1 MIGNILQAEL
11 EELIREKKWDELRE
25 SLAALD
31 VADIAEIIVDLP
43 PEDEG
48 IIFRVLPRDQAAQ
61 VFSHL
66 PLDQQEELIQSISSE
81 TSRVILD
88 SMTPDDRAR
97 LLEEMPAEVTR
108 RLLEVLSPEELKA
121 TRRILNYPE
130 QTAGRYMTPEYVAL
144 RPDMSA
150 RESLDY
156 VRSTGKG
163 KETLNVLYVIEGGKL
178 ISEIRLG
185 TLVMADPATL
195 VRDIND
201 RQLVSVQTTATRQ
214 EIVEAFEKYDRIAL
228 PVTDQQGNMMGII
241 TVDDVLD
248 VAEEV
253 ATEEIQKMGG
263 TEALDAPYLSVSFWH
278 MVRKRGGWLAIL
290 FLGEMLTA
298 TAMGFFESEIEKA
311 AVVALFVPLIISSG
325 GNSGS
330 QGTSLIIRSLAIRE
344 LKLTDWWRVFG
355 RELRTG
361 LALGCFL
368 GLIGFARIAAWQGL
382 SQVPVMGHLFRTHSG
397 ATEAVIPSGMKMVKS
412 EVQLKEPLYIPAT
425 TLPAGATLA
434 KGQLVPDSVT
444 GPALTDKDGKILR
457 DHEGQ
462 PQSAYLDPKRFT
474 PSAYGEFWMRIGLT
488 VFCSLIGVVAW
499 GSLAGSML
507 PFILRSLGFDPA
519 TSSAPFVATL
529 VDVTGLIIYFVVAK
543 IILTGTVM

>member
-11 EELIREKKWDELRE
+11 EELIRDKKWDELRQA
-25 SLAALD
+25 LAVLD
-31 VADIAEIIVDLP
+31 DADIAEIIVDLP

-48 IIFRVLPRDQAAQ
+48 IIFRVLPRDRAADA
-61 VFSHL
+61 FSHL
-66 PLDQQEELIQSISSE
+66 PLDQQEELIGSLSSE
-81 TSRVILD
+81 TSAAILD

-108 RLLEVLSPEELKA
+108 RLLEKLSPEELKA

-144 RPDMSA
+144 RPDMTA
-150 RESLDY
+150 RDALDY
-156 VRSTGKG
+156 VRTTGRD
-163 KETLNVLYVIEGGKL
+163 KETLNILYIVESGKL
-178 ISEIRLG
+178 IAEIRLG
-185 TLVMADPATL
+185 MLVMADPGTL
-195 VRDIND
+195 VRDIKD
-201 RQLVSVQTTATRQ
+201 RQLQSVPATADRKELIET
-214 EIVEAFEKYDRIAL
+214 FEKYDRAAL
-228 PVTDQQGNMMGII
+228 PVTDSQGNMLGII
-241 TVDDVLD
+241 TADDVLD

-263 TEALDAPYLSVSFWH
+263 TEALDAPYLTVGFWS

-298 TAMGFFESEIEKA
+298 TAMGFFEGEIEKA

-330 QGTSLIIRSLAIRE
+330 QGTSLIIRSLAINEIR
-344 LKLTDWWRVFG
+344 LADWWRVFG

-368 GLIGFARIAAWQGL
+368 GLIGFLRIGVWQGL
-382 SQVPVMGHLFRTHSG
+382 SQVPVVGGFFQTHS
-397 ATEAVIPSGMKMVKS
+397 S
-412 EVQLKEPLYIPAT
+412 EVATVPAGTKMLASEVKLDSDLKFGGMD
-425 TLPAGATLA
+425 LPAGTILP
-434 KGQLVPDSVT
+434 KGQLVPSDLQIT
-444 GPALTDKDGKILR
+444 ARDDHGKPAPVHFISGTEAR
-457 DHEGQ
+457 S
-462 PQSAYLDPKRFT
+462 PT
-474 PSAYGEFWMRIGLT
+474 AYGKHWMLIGLT

-507 PFILRSLGFDPA
+507 PFILRRLGFDPA
-519 TSSAPFVATL
+519 TSSAPFVATM
-529 VDVTGLIIYFVVAK
+529 VDVTGLIIYFLVAK
-543 IILTGTVM
+543 AILTGTVM